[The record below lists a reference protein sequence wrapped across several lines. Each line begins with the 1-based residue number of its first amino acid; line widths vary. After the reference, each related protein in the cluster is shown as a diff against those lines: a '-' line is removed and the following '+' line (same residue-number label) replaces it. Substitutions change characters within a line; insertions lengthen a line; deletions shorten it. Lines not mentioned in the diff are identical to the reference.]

1 MSGRVSSFDPLR
13 VIATIGPV
21 LLTGFA
27 DGEAITI
34 ERDADAETPSVGVDG
49 DVVRVRSANKVA
61 RVTVRLQGG
70 SPANL
75 ALRAMRALNNP
86 LVPGADQGA
95 FMMTDLNTG
104 TRVFSNTAWIS
115 KEPLP
120 SLGADA
126 PVYEWEITCASL
138 EGPSLLIEL
147 P

>member
-1 MSGRVSSFDPLR
+1 MSGRVTTYDPTR
-13 VIATIGPV
+13 VIASIGPV

-49 DVVRVRSANKVA
+49 DVVRVRSANKLA

-70 SPANL
+70 SPAN
-75 ALRAMRALNNP
+75 AGLRALRALNNP
-86 LVPGADQGA
+86 LIPQADQGA

-104 TRVFSNTAWIS
+104 TRVFSNTAWVS

-120 SLGADA
+120 SLSAEA
-126 PVYEWEITCASL
+126 PVYEWEITCAAL
-138 EGPSLLIEL
+138 EGPAALVTLT
-147 P
+147 